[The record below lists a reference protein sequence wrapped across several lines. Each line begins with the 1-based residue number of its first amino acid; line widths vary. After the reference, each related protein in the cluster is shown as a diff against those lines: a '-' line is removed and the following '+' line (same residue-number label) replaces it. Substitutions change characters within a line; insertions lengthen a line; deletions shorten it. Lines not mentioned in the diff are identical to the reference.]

1 MNNEACID
9 RKNAE
14 LEKIIHEFSIREK
27 VYIADIS
34 SLKEQVRSLQVKL
47 FGRSSEAKITL
58 DDKQLNL
65 FDTSEDEL
73 PITDEPDEE
82 IEIPSHKRKKPGRKP
97 LPDDLPR
104 IDVEHD
110 LTKEE
115 KQCQCGCIKSRIGK
129 EISEQLDIIPAK
141 MQVIRN
147 IRYKY
152 ACKNC
157 EGVEDD
163 KPAVTIA
170 RMPDQSIAESIA
182 TPGLIAHVM
191 TAKFIDALPFYV

>member
-9 RKNAE
+9 TKND
-14 LEKIIHEFSIREK
+14 EFSIREK
-27 VYIADIS
+27 VYIADIA
-34 SLKEQVRSLQVKL
+34 SLKEQVRSLQAKL

-65 FDTSEDEL
+65 FDTSGDEL
-73 PITDEPDEE
+73 PITDESDEE
-82 IEIPSHKRKKPGRKP
+82 IEIPGYKRKKPGRKP
-97 LPDDLPR
+97 LPENLLR

-157 EGVEDD
+157 EGVEDN

-170 RMPDQSIAESIA
+170 RMPDQIIPKSI
-182 TPGLIAHVM
+182 P
-191 TAKFIDALPFYV
+191 